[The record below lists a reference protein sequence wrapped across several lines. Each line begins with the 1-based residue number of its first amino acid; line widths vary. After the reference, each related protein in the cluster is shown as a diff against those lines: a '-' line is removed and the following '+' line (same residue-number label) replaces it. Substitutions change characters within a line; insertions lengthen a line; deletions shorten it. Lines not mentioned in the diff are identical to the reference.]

1 MLTQPS
7 SAAFAYTS
15 PATVDLGTT
24 GVTFAVLAATTVTNT
39 GATTVDADTA
49 GHNNLGV
56 SPGTAVTGFGPGV
69 VTAPGTI
76 QSPGATAAAAQTDL
90 TAAYTDAVTR
100 TPDQTFAAIYD
111 LGGQT
116 FGPGVYNDPSSLG
129 ITGTV
134 TLDAGGDPAA
144 VFIFQAG
151 STLVTASASHVTLT
165 NGAQAANVF
174 WQVGSSAT
182 LGTNSFFQGTILA
195 LTSITVTT
203 GVDVQGR
210 LLARN
215 GAVTLDTDTINAA
228 DDAPVAGAPMAP
240 LFGPASWAIVL
251 AAFVSGAAFLMF
263 RRRPARVR

>member
-1 MLTQPS
+1 MT
-7 SAAFAYTS
+7 AFAYTS
-15 PATVDLGTT
+15 PGTVDLGTS

-39 GATTVDADTA
+39 GNTVVSADVNVVN
-49 GHNNLGV
+49 HLGV

-69 VTAPGTI
+69 VNLPGTI
-76 QSPGATAAAAQTDL
+76 HSAGPTALAAKNDIQ
-90 TAAYTDAVTR
+90 AAYTDAVTR

-111 LGGQT
+111 LGAQT
-116 FGPGVYNDPSSLG
+116 FGPGVYNDPSSLA

-151 STLVTASASHVTLT
+151 STLITASASHVTLI

-182 LGTNSFFQGTILA
+182 LGTNSFFQGIILA
-195 LTSITVTT
+195 STSITVTT

-210 LLARN
+210 LFAGT
-215 GAVTLDTDTINAA
+215 GAVTLDSDTINATA
-228 DDAPVAGAPMAP
+228 AAPVAGAPMAP
-240 LFGPASWAIVL
+240 LFGPAAWAVTL
-251 AAFVSGAAFLMF
+251 AAFVSGAALLMF
-263 RRRPARVR
+263 RRRPAQVR